1 MRSDHAINRFITKWG
16 FIIALLFASL
26 ILVVTGCKKGASPQE
41 QLYEEYFEENVLN
54 SDFVVQLATDNGT
67 DNTAQYSGW
76 VFRLLKNTYYDGP
89 MTAVKGGV
97 TYTGTWS
104 CDQAYGRLTINITQ
118 PSVPAEF
125 VFLNKAWRFTKKN
138 LPLMELAPWG
148 TTAAQV
154 LHMRRL

>member
-1 MRSDHAINRFITKWG
+1 MKYNQSVHDFIVKWG
-16 FIIALLFASL
+16 FTIALAFAGA
-26 ILVVTGCKKGASPQE
+26 ILLLQGCKKGDNPAA

-54 SDFVVQLATDNGT
+54 SDFIVQLATDNGV
-67 DNTAQYSGW
+67 DNTALYHGW
-76 VFRLLKNTYYDGP
+76 TFRLLKTTYYDGP
-89 MTAVKGGV
+89 MTAIKNGV

-104 CDQAYGRLTINITQ
+104 CDQSYGRLTIHISQ

-138 LPLMELAPWG
+138 LPVMELAPWG
-148 TTAAQV
+148 SSAAQV